1 MTKLRLWFFVLKHF
15 WKTEIIVHGTSY
27 QRETCTRFFR
37 ILSRTRKSGVVC
49 VRLPERGAKSL
60 VDGGRPVPRSCF
72 RVVRPGHVLRSP
84 SRLGLCPALRWLGQG
99 QCAVQGAWRGAP
111 RQAGERRRPGSS
123 RLAGSSPR
131 PPPSVPGCLRLLRNR
146 TNETTNPWPHPR
158 KRHTDIPS
166 LLTFLG
172 PSQTSVHRW
181 AEGRDRVLTSW
192 GRGVSGAGFCLRCRL
207 WLLPGARNLAGLSPD
222 PIPHCSEF
230 RSPAP
235 NSELAAGPPC
245 CPDGLE
251 ELDKAAV
258 L

>member
-1 MTKLRLWFFVLKHF
+1 MRALAGARCKVPRGRWASCAPQLLPRRSAGPRPAEPEPPRSVPGSSLA
-15 WKTEIIVHGTSY
+15 GPGS
-27 QRETCTRFFR
+27 
-37 ILSRTRKSGVVC
+37 VC
-49 VRLPERGAKSL
+49 CAGRVERGAPTGWRAQTPWVL
-60 VDGGRPVPRSCF
+60 APGGFQPP
-72 RVVRPGHVLRSP
+72 
-84 SRLGLCPALRWLGQG
+84 
-99 QCAVQGAWRGAP
+99 
-111 RQAGERRRPGSS
+111 
-123 RLAGSSPR
+123 

>member
-72 RVVRPGHVLRSP
+72 RVARPGHVLRSP

-99 QCAVQGAWRGAP
+99 QCAMQGAWRGAP

-131 PPPSVPGCLRLLRNR
+131 PRPPFQG
-146 TNETTNPWPHPR
+146 
-158 KRHTDIPS
+158 
-166 LLTFLG
+166 
-172 PSQTSVHRW
+172 
-181 AEGRDRVLTSW
+181 A
-192 GRGVSGAGFCLRCRL
+192 SGF
-207 WLLPGARNLAGLSPD
+207 
-222 PIPHCSEF
+222 
-230 RSPAP
+230 
-235 NSELAAGPPC
+235 
-245 CPDGLE
+245 
-251 ELDKAAV
+251 
-258 L
+258 

>member
-1 MTKLRLWFFVLKHF
+1 M
-15 WKTEIIVHGTSY
+15 
-27 QRETCTRFFR
+27 Q
-37 ILSRTRKSGVVC
+37 
-49 VRLPERGAKSL
+49 
-60 VDGGRPVPRSCF
+60 
-72 RVVRPGHVLRSP
+72 SP
-84 SRLGLCPALRWLGQG
+84 SWTVGVPCPAAASASLGRATSCG
-99 QCAVQGAWRGAP
+99 ARAASVCARLFAGWARVSVLCRARGEGHPDRLESADALGPRAWRVPAP
-111 RQAGERRRPGSS
+111 A
-123 RLAGSSPR
+123 
-131 PPPSVPGCLRLLRNR
+131 PPSVPGCLRLLRNR

-258 L
+258 LWQQTRHQRERYGWE